1 MWILRLCLEI
11 GMIWPRALGLILIAE
26 VFTFALQDL
35 KKLMEM
41 KMHKDNDYK
50 NGGFVNLEE
59 CLAYYADMYG
69 ISLGDLKELLEEIK
83 NA

>member
-1 MWILRLCLEI
+1 
-11 GMIWPRALGLILIAE
+11 
-26 VFTFALQDL
+26 
-35 KKLMEM
+35 MEM